1 MLGKGKTMANYQ
13 YNTQPYQ
20 GVTPYVPQQAGA
32 QPAQSPGAAGVNII
46 IQNPMATTSP
56 INTGYPQAYPSN
68 YYLPQPGVVNN
79 NSPTFVN
86 NNGVPQGTD
95 APSTSVAAAPVN
107 DAAKTDDKKKKTKD
121 VVRLTDDY
129 IRTLE
134 NYLRNPDK
142 EIRTMGIK
150 ELQKRFSEDETRKND
165 AALNSLLNL
174 ALQDPADEIRA
185 FGLAILNAG
194 TASGDNNS
202 VTLLKQMQNSD
213 KAYGQDALAAS
224 QALLKISGKTVK
236 VPDDSPDK
244 EKKSTTEKTKE

>member
-1 MLGKGKTMANYQ
+1 MLGKGSTMANYQ

-20 GVTPYVPQQAGA
+20 GVTPYAQQQASA
-32 QPAQSPGAAGVNII
+32 QQTPPVGAAGVNIV

-56 INTGYPQAYPSN
+56 INTGYPQAYPAS
-68 YYLPQPGVVNN
+68 YYLPQSGVVNN
-79 NSPTFVN
+79 NNPNFVN
-86 NNGVPQGTD
+86 NNGTTQAAD
-95 APSTSVAAAPVN
+95 SPSTSVAAAPVN
-107 DAAKTDDKKKKTKD
+107 EPAKTEDKNKKTKD
-121 VVRLTDDY
+121 VVKLTDDY

-142 EIRTMGIK
+142 EVRTMGIK

-185 FGLAILNAG
+185 FALAVLNAG

-213 KAYGQDALAAS
+213 KAYGQDALGAS
-224 QALLKISGKTVK
+224 QALLKIAGKTVK
-236 VPDDSPDK
+236 VPDNSPEK
-244 EKKSTTEKTKE
+244 EKKKDSEKTKE